1 METEMGQPGR
11 EEKKKRQR
19 KRGREKRS
27 EKKGKKKG
35 RERGEK
41 GDREK
46 TGGKAEERKAQA
58 SDKII
63 EENRLRNPV

>member
-1 METEMGQPGR
+1 MAWKQTWDSLAE
-11 EEKKKRQR
+11 R
-19 KRGREKRS
+19 KRKKAEKEGER
-27 EKKGKKKG
+27 KKG
-35 RERGEK
+35 RKKGEK

>member
-11 EEKKKRQR
+11 EEKKK
-19 KRGREKRS
+19 
-27 EKKGKKKG
+27 G
-35 RERGEK
+35 RERGGEKKGVRKKGRKKGEK
-41 GDREK
+41 GDTEK

>member
-1 METEMGQPGR
+1 MAWKQRWDSLAE
-11 EEKKKRQR
+11 R
-19 KRGREKRS
+19 KR
-27 EKKGKKKG
+27 KKG
-35 RERGEK
+35 REGGGEKKGVRKKGEK

>member
-19 KRGREKRS
+19 KRGREK
-27 EKKGKKKG
+27 
-35 RERGEK
+35 GEK

>member
-1 METEMGQPGR
+1 MAWKQRWDNLAE
-11 EEKKKRQR
+11 R
-19 KRGREKRS
+19 KR
-27 EKKGKKKG
+27 KKG
-35 RERGEK
+35 RERGGEKKGVRKKGEK

>member
-11 EEKKKRQR
+11 
-19 KRGREKRS
+19 GG
-27 EKKGKKKG
+27 EKKGVRKKG
-35 RERGEK
+35 RKKGEK

>member
-1 METEMGQPGR
+1 MAWKQRWDSLAE
-11 EEKKKRQR
+11 R
-19 KRGREKRS
+19 KR
-27 EKKGKKKG
+27 KKG
-35 RERGEK
+35 RERGGEKKGVRKKGEK

>member
-1 METEMGQPGR
+1 MGTEMGQPGR

-27 EKKGKKKG
+27 EKKGKKK
-35 RERGEK
+35 GEK

>member
-1 METEMGQPGR
+1 MAWKQRWDSLTE
-11 EEKKKRQR
+11 R
-19 KRGREKRS
+19 KR
-27 EKKGKKKG
+27 KKG
-35 RERGEK
+35 RERGGEKKGVRKKGRKKGEK

>member
-1 METEMGQPGR
+1 MAWKQRWDSLAE
-11 EEKKKRQR
+11 R
-19 KRGREKRS
+19 KR
-27 EKKGKKKG
+27 KKG
-35 RERGEK
+35 RERGGEKKRVRKKGRKKGEK